1 MVREKIKKS
10 DDFMGFREL
19 NLKYYYNN
27 EENNIVDDFYNPVLI
42 NAVKYRRATGYFSS
56 SSFWTFVE
64 GLRIFLEKNDSKIE
78 LLVSPNLSEE
88 DIKAIS
94 LGEKAK
100 EETIEGFII
109 SKILEEDKYKD
120 QFNLLAWLIYE
131 EKLDLKIVVKKDFN
145 KYGIFHDK
153 FAILYDENYDK
164 IAFHGSL
171 NESETGIME
180 NFESINIFNSWN
192 ESDKCRIEEMEKI
205 FNKLWENKSNNWITY
220 DFSES
225 IKQKVIQKRDIRGI
239 YKERKEINIPK
250 KYVLR
255 DYQEKAIQAWFGNTC
270 KGILE
275 MATGSGKTLTA
286 IFAMTRLIKTLKSKG
301 FPCGILIVVPYK
313 NLLEQWCEELSE
325 FNIYPIKC
333 YENKELWFNKL
344 SIEISNFN
352 SNSDADLFIITTN
365 KTFISKQFQ
374 SLLYKIKRDYIFCVD
389 EMHHLLSPKISKLL
403 PLNTDIRLGLTA
415 TLYNEFEED
424 ILNRVKNYFGDIIY
438 TFSLND
444 AIENNCLTRYYYYPI
459 FVELTNE
466 EMDEYIELTSKIAK
480 QALIDEK
487 SETLKVLLN
496 QRRRII
502 FNAKN
507 KIRVFSTMK
516 SEIKKYKRTLIYC
529 GDKIDDDGKFINKV
543 NRIVYDMG
551 ITTHTYTSELSNK
564 EREVVLDK
572 FKKGEINVLTAIR
585 CLDEG
590 VNIPSLDCAFI
601 LSSNTDSKQFIQR
614 RGRILRKAPNKEY
627 AYIYDFMVIPSLDIE
642 TINNLDYE
650 TKRVQRKIILKELK
664 RVYEFAS
671 LCENNVSV
679 LLEVSKI
686 IDLYK

>member
-1 MVREKIKKS
+1 
-10 DDFMGFREL
+10 
-19 NLKYYYNN
+19 
-27 EENNIVDDFYNPVLI
+27 
-42 NAVKYRRATGYFSS
+42 
-56 SSFWTFVE
+56 
-64 GLRIFLEKNDSKIE
+64 
-78 LLVSPNLSEE
+78 
-88 DIKAIS
+88 
-94 LGEKAK
+94 
-100 EETIEGFII
+100 
-109 SKILEEDKYKD
+109 
-120 QFNLLAWLIYE
+120 
-131 EKLDLKIVVKKDFN
+131 
-145 KYGIFHDK
+145 
-153 FAILYDENYDK
+153 
-164 IAFHGSL
+164 
-171 NESETGIME
+171 
-180 NFESINIFNSWN
+180 
-192 ESDKCRIEEMEKI
+192 
-205 FNKLWENKSNNWITY
+205 
-220 DFSES
+220 
-225 IKQKVIQKRDIRGI
+225 
-239 YKERKEINIPK
+239 
-250 KYVLR
+250 
-255 DYQEKAIQAWFGNTC
+255 
-270 KGILE
+270 
-275 MATGSGKTLTA
+275 
-286 IFAMTRLIKTLKSKG
+286 
-301 FPCGILIVVPYK
+301 
-313 NLLEQWCEELSE
+313 
-325 FNIYPIKC
+325 
-333 YENKELWFNKL
+333 
-344 SIEISNFN
+344 
-352 SNSDADLFIITTN
+352 
-365 KTFISKQFQ
+365 
-374 SLLYKIKRDYIFCVD
+374 
-389 EMHHLLSPKISKLL
+389 MHHLLSPKISKLL

-496 QRRRII
+496 QRRRRII

-627 AYIYDFMVIPSLDIE
+627 AYIYDFIVIPSLDIE